1 MKITFG
7 ADHGGFKLKS
17 ALVKFARDLGYEVVD
32 IGTFSNK
39 SVDYPDF
46 AKKVAKEVADDDTDA
61 GVLVC
66 RTGIGMSISANK
78 VAGARAALCYSQKV
92 AELSRSHNDAN
103 ILCLGADFI
112 ELEEAKRIFS
122 KWVNTRFEGGRHKIR
137 VGKIEELERLI

>member
-1 MKITFG
+1 
-7 ADHGGFKLKS
+7 
-17 ALVKFARDLGYEVVD
+17 
-32 IGTFSNK
+32 

-92 AELSRSHNDAN
+92 AELSRLHNDAN

-122 KWVNTRFEGGRHKIR
+122 KWVNTHFEGGRHKIR

>member
-7 ADHGGFKLKS
+7 SDHSGFKLKS

-32 IGTFSNK
+32 IGAFSNK

-92 AELSRSHNDAN
+92 AELSRLHNDAN

-122 KWVNTRFEGGRHKIR
+122 KWVNTCFKGGRHKIR

>member
-7 ADHGGFKLKS
+7 SDHSGFKLKS

-92 AELSRSHNDAN
+92 AELSRLHNDAN

>member
-7 ADHGGFKLKS
+7 SDHSGFKLKS

-46 AKKVAKEVADDDTDA
+46 AKKVAKEVADDTDA

-92 AELSRSHNDAN
+92 AELSRLHNDAN
-103 ILCLGADFI
+103 ILCLGAGFI

-122 KWVNTRFEGGRHKIR
+122 KWVTTRFEGGRHKIR
-137 VGKIEELERLI
+137 VGKIEELGRLI

>member
-7 ADHGGFKLKS
+7 SDHSGFKLKS

-46 AKKVAKEVADDDTDA
+46 AKKVAKEVADDTDA

-78 VAGARAALCYSQKV
+78 VAGARAALCYSVKI
-92 AELSRSHNDAN
+92 AELSRLHNDAN

-137 VGKIEELERLI
+137 VGKIEELGRLI